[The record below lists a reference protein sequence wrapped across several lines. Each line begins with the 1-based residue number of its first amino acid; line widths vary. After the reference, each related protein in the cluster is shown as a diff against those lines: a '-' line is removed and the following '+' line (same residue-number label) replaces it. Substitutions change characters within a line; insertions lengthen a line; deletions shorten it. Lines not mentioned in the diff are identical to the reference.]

1 MAREIMAST
10 DAPAFFA
17 DGPVDTVLQVAVPV
31 PLGRGDV
38 LVYDYYPPQPA
49 VNEQAHQ
56 TAPPPV
62 QRGTIIKVSAW
73 QPVCLG
79 YCHGVYTD
87 AADTARQA
95 KTCSVLCR

>member
-49 VNEQAHQ
+49 VN
-56 TAPPPV
+56 
-62 QRGTIIKVSAW
+62 
-73 QPVCLG
+73 
-79 YCHGVYTD
+79 
-87 AADTARQA
+87 
-95 KTCSVLCR
+95 